1 MLYWNKRDKINI
13 ISSSATSTIIYLI
26 TTVSSVTCDEMLD
39 IIALRPS
46 ISTNEPK
53 IISSISSQVT
63 DDTVVIKYI
72 MVDVA
77 EDDITTVVLNNVK
90 FDMFKWFH
98 PTKVDYIRDRL
109 TFYL

>member
-1 MLYWNKRDKINI
+1 MNI
-13 ISSSATSTIIYLI
+13 LGSFVEI
-26 TTVSSVTCDEMLD
+26 DG
-39 IIALRPS
+39 LRA
-46 ISTNEPK
+46 

-98 PTKVDYIRDRL
+98 HIDFIPFVPTKHM
-109 TFYL
+109 F